1 MTEIKGTVKVIGETQ
16 VISDKF
22 KKRDIVVT
30 IENGE
35 YPQHI
40 TLQFTQDKCNLVDKL
55 VKGAD
60 ATFHINLRGKE
71 YQTKQGETKYFNSIE
86 CWKIDN
92 ISVGQFQQ
100 ADSKTAVSGQEDNTL
115 PF

>member
-1 MTEIKGTVKVIGETQ
+1 MEIKGTVKVIGETQ
-16 VISDKF
+16 QVSDKF
-22 KKRDIVVT
+22 KKREIVVT
-30 IENGE
+30 TENGE

-86 CWKIDN
+86 CWKID
-92 ISVGQFQQ
+92 SVVVSTDKDGSQSVPQFQQ
-100 ADSKTAVSGQEDNTL
+100 ADDL